1 MPLYYSN
8 VNDEKLYLIVNLNN
22 ISLRTEL
29 NYTSKIFMPK
39 ILTSLSSWITCQFF
53 YVVTQVECKTLNLM
67 ESVQMKPTE
76 YTFRL
81 DLVYLF

>member
-1 MPLYYSN
+1 
-8 VNDEKLYLIVNLNN
+8 
-22 ISLRTEL
+22 
-29 NYTSKIFMPK
+29 MPK
-39 ILTSLSSWITCQFF
+39 ILTSLSSWITCQFI

-76 YTFRL
+76 YIFRL